1 MYLQIFVLVWAA
13 FSGPAIAFQCGIPLP
28 WLYLP
33 ERCVGSGAL
42 WYPVLILSILT
53 DLWLSCC
60 AWTSLP
66 DLQITQR
73 QRQVITGLFASRI
86 LTCLFTVAQLALLAP
101 ALKDINQPRA
111 MPNPTVLKQF
121 VMNASILTAAL
132 PLLHKALAQHQPVNS
147 AQAVIYPS
155 EERVPTTPLQELKA
169 PTTTMTTLPDPKKFD
184 DEFAKE
190 IAIKRT
196 SSSSDLER
204 SEFAFEFK
212 SEFDKE
218 IGMTGSKV

>member
-1 MYLQIFVLVWAA
+1 MYLQIAILVWAA
-13 FSGPAIAFQCGIPLP
+13 FSGPAIAFQCGPPLP

-33 ERCVGSGAL
+33 SRCVGSGAL

-53 DLWLSCC
+53 DVWLSCC
-60 AWTSLP
+60 AWASLP
-66 DLQITQR
+66 EVQVTQK

-86 LTCLFTVAQLALLAP
+86 LTCLFTVAQMALLAP
-101 ALKDINQPRA
+101 ALKSINQPRA

-132 PLLHKALAQHQPVNS
+132 PLFSRALAQHQPTNS
-147 AQAVIYPS
+147 AQAVVYPS
-155 EERVPTTPLQELKA
+155 DDRTPTTPLQELKA
-169 PTTTMTTLPDPKKFD
+169 PTTTTLPDPKKFD

-190 IAIKRT
+190 IAVVRT
-196 SSSSDLER
+196 PSSDSDTER
-204 SEFAFEFK
+204 NDFSFGFS

-218 IGMTGSKV
+218 TGVKGSKV